1 MMITTKQS
9 HSAPVQRCHLSMS
22 LIAAYMLCK
31 MNSVGHGSERLA
43 TKRGY
48 LSLVS
53 SRPMICGF
61 QRKRNEQQVHENV
74 ALGVRKL
81 NLKWPD
87 AVVGNPCRGGKNLGV
102 GACKTPSAQGVAPS
116 RAQKKKALQLCKRL
130 CQAPIS
136 LLVVVPRTTARLI
149 QATRRVRI
157 GAAMCWSIACHAR
170 RVRLTHCGNQM
181 NMRFVAKRNCLFTS
195 ASLLT
200 SFLLSGFVTTGIKF
214 GIDTPPTKWS
224 TRTHAQAGCQPTS
237 LRLIKS
243 LCVWGELSFARFTS
257 CIDVWG

>member
-1 MMITTKQS
+1 MITTKQS

-53 SRPMICGF
+53 SHPMICGF

-116 RAQKKKALQLCKRL
+116 RAQKRKKKKALQLCKRL
-130 CQAPIS
+130 CQAPIC
-136 LLVVVPRTTARLI
+136 LLVVVPRSTARLI
-149 QATRRVRI
+149 QATRDVRI
-157 GAAMCWSIACHAR
+157 GAAMCVGPLHVMPGMS
-170 RVRLTHCGNQM
+170 
-181 NMRFVAKRNCLFTS
+181 
-195 ASLLT
+195 
-200 SFLLSGFVTTGIKF
+200 
-214 GIDTPPTKWS
+214 D
-224 TRTHAQAGCQPTS
+224 
-237 LRLIKS
+237 
-243 LCVWGELSFARFTS
+243 
-257 CIDVWG
+257 

>member
-31 MNSVGHGSERLA
+31 MNSVGRGSERLA

-48 LSLVS
+48 LSLVP
-53 SRPMICGF
+53 SRPMICRF

-102 GACKTPSAQGVAPS
+102 GACKMPSAQGVAPS

-149 QATRRVRI
+149 QATRDVRI
-157 GAAMCWSIACHAR
+157 GAAMCVGPLHVMPDVLDWHIAATRWTCDSWQSETVCSHQPHYS
-170 RVRLTHCGNQM
+170 RLFSC
-181 NMRFVAKRNCLFTS
+181 
-195 ASLLT
+195 
-200 SFLLSGFVTTGIKF
+200 
-214 GIDTPPTKWS
+214 
-224 TRTHAQAGCQPTS
+224 QALS
-237 LRLIKS
+237 LRASNLALTPRQQTGQQEPTHKQAANQQ
-243 LCVWGELSFARFTS
+243 V
-257 CIDVWG
+257 

>member
-31 MNSVGHGSERLA
+31 MNSVGRGSERLA

-48 LSLVS
+48 LSLVP

-102 GACKTPSAQGVAPS
+102 GACKMPSAQGVAPS
-116 RAQKKKALQLCKRL
+116 RAQKKGAPALQALVPSAHQFVGCG
-130 CQAPIS
+130 APDYRKAHPS
-136 LLVVVPRTTARLI
+136 NAGRSHWSRHV
-149 QATRRVRI
+149 
-157 GAAMCWSIACHAR
+157 CWSIACHAR

-214 GIDTPPTKWS
+214 GIDTPPTNWS

-243 LCVWGELSFARFTS
+243 LCVWGTIFCPIYFMH
-257 CIDVWG
+257 

>member
-31 MNSVGHGSERLA
+31 MNSVGRGSERLA

-48 LSLVS
+48 LSLVP

-102 GACKTPSAQGVAPS
+102 GACKMPSAQGVAPS
-116 RAQKKKALQLCKRL
+116 RAQKK
-130 CQAPIS
+130 
-136 LLVVVPRTTARLI
+136 
-149 QATRRVRI
+149 RRSSS
-157 GAAMCWSIACHAR
+157 ASAC
-170 RVRLTHCGNQM
+170 
-181 NMRFVAKRNCLFTS
+181 AKRPSVCWLWCPGLPQGSSKQRGTF
-195 ASLLT
+195 ALE
-200 SFLLSGFVTTGIKF
+200 
-214 GIDTPPTKWS
+214 PPCVLVHCMS
-224 TRTHAQAGCQPTS
+224 CQT
-237 LRLIKS
+237 
-243 LCVWGELSFARFTS
+243 C
-257 CIDVWG
+257 